1 MSFVQGS
8 KTENQQKQE
17 GEMKIENRSNAV
29 DYRPGLC
36 MKVAERLQG
45 NWRETST
52 KQEGRKNRKET
63 DTVVPVE
70 IVKEH
75 EREYLNEGAR
85 KWDPYVL
92 RVAVNEL
99 LAISLLP
106 AEQLRQ
112 ASQAAAHLQE
122 LVSQELVSRGAAAD
136 IDAETDAQEGLEFL
150 AELLGLLETRG
161 SVGCDEV
168 EGLEGLFV

>member
-1 MSFVQGS
+1 
-8 KTENQQKQE
+8 
-17 GEMKIENRSNAV
+17 
-29 DYRPGLC
+29 

-45 NWRETST
+45 DWRETST
-52 KQEGRKNRKET
+52 KQEKRKNRET
-63 DTVVPVE
+63 DAVVPVK

-75 EREYLNEGAR
+75 EREHLNEGAR

-106 AEQLRQ
+106 AEQLGQ

-168 EGLEGLFV
+168 EGLEGLFVQVWRFRFNHFDGHDSQ